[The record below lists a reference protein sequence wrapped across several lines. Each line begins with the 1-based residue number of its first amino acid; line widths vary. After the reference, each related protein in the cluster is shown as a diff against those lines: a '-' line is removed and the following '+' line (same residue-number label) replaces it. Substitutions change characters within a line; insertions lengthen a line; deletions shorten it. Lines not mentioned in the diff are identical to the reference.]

1 MTVSNQSYVLFGIDF
16 GLNEEQR
23 EFIRLIREDPERYP
37 VVFCKGAAGTGK
49 TFAALAAALSMVR
62 AKGAA
67 KRYKRVIYVREPVEI
82 GHRLG
87 YLKGTAE
94 EKYSPYLGGLLD
106 NYNHLMEN
114 VRGDDPKSNHLKA
127 PKKKGNLVKEV
138 DDDIYEGLMIDH
150 LPSDIVA
157 LAPEFMRGRSFDN
170 SIIIVDEAQN
180 MNLDELQTMVTRIS
194 NTCKMVIIG
203 SPNQIDIPGMSQE
216 KNDFLLSYEI
226 LKPTKMVGYVELT
239 KPMRSSFVADF
250 DLRFSEYKA
259 KHPKNKNE

>member
-1 MTVSNQSYVLFGIDF
+1 MSGTNQSYVLFGIDF

-23 EFIRLIREDPERYP
+23 ELIRLIREDPERYP

-49 TFAALAAALSMVR
+49 TFAALAASLALVR
-62 AKGAA
+62 AKGSGR
-67 KRYKRVIYVREPVEI
+67 KYKRIVYVREPVEI

-114 VRGDDPKSNHLKA
+114 VRGDDPKTKEWKA
-127 PKKKGNLVKEV
+127 PKKKGLLAKDV
-138 DDDIYEGLMIDH
+138 DDDIYEGAMYEH

-170 SIIIVDEAQN
+170 TIIIVDEAQN

-194 NTCKMVIIG
+194 NTCKIIIIG

-216 KNDFLLSYEI
+216 KNDFMLSYEI
-226 LKPTKMVGYVELT
+226 LKPTKMIGYVELT
-239 KPMRSSFVADF
+239 KPMRSSFVAEF
-250 DLRFSEYKA
+250 DRLFAEYKS
-259 KHPKNKNE
+259 KHPKNKND

>member
-1 MTVSNQSYVLFGIDF
+1 MSVTSQSYVLFGIDF

-23 EFIRLIREDPERYP
+23 ELIRLIREDPERYP
-37 VVFCKGAAGTGK
+37 VVYCKGVAGTGK
-49 TFAALAAALSMVR
+49 TFAALAAALSLVR

-67 KRYKRVIYVREPVEI
+67 KKYKKVIYVREPVEI

-114 VRGDDPKSNHLKA
+114 VRGDDPKNSVLKP
-127 PKKKGNLVKEV
+127 PKKRGNLAKEV
-138 DDDIYEGLMIDH
+138 DDDIYEGPMYEH

-170 SIIIVDEAQN
+170 VIILVDEAQN

-194 NTCKMVIIG
+194 STCKMVIIG

-216 KNDFLLSYEI
+216 KNDFMLSYEI
-226 LKPTKMVGYVELT
+226 LKPTKMVGYVELM
-239 KPMRSSFVADF
+239 KPMRSSFVAEF
-250 DLRFSEYKA
+250 DARFAEYKA
-259 KHPKNKNE
+259 KHPKNKND